1 MNEENM
7 RNMYIRRAFD
17 LCGLNPYADE
27 NCIERNFLAH
37 LDSLS
42 MTTAYQALIDHHT
55 ALDLD

>member
-1 MNEENM
+1 M